1 MEYSVLISEESLETH
16 RLFLS
21 YCDKGQ
27 QTAAAAVATVLINR
41 FLGLINS
48 GGVVSCCD
56 GNKNSEITINRIPL
70 YHFWYIYIDTEC

>member
-1 MEYSVLISEESLETH
+1 MEYGVFSSEESLETH

-27 QTAAAAVATVLINR
+27 QTTAAAVATVLINR

-48 GGVVSCCD
+48 GGIVSSCCD
-56 GNKNSEITINRIPL
+56 GNKNS
-70 YHFWYIYIDTEC
+70 

>member
-1 MEYSVLISEESLETH
+1 MEEYSVLISEESLETH

-27 QTAAAAVATVLINR
+27 QTTAASAVATVLINR

-48 GGVVSCCD
+48 GGIVSSCCD
-56 GNKNSEITINRIPL
+56 GNKNS
-70 YHFWYIYIDTEC
+70 

>member
-1 MEYSVLISEESLETH
+1 MEYYGVLISEESLETH

-56 GNKNSEITINRIPL
+56 GNKNS
-70 YHFWYIYIDTEC
+70 